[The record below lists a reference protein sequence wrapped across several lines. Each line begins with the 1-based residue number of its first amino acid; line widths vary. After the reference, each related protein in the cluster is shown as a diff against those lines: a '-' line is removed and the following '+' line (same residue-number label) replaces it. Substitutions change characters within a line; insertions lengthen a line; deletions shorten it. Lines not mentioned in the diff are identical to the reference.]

1 MKIWGIQSGVSEL
14 DEQIQSLGKEFGG
27 SFDFKSAALKPVW
40 QHMVSIFGYTHAS
53 FFEYG
58 AEELVSPWPDIVIN
72 VHPSTTAIAL
82 IIKKRS
88 QNKSF
93 LINLHKLDVSSRNFD
108 LVIAPEHEKVDG
120 NNVITTVG
128 YLTDIKA
135 EKLIK
140 KNYAYT
146 FSHLSTPQIF
156 ILGGTKTQ
164 PFIFDEDELSK
175 IAKDFCMLQQ
185 TCGGSLVIAQTIDP
199 DHRLV
204 TAIEQTSGVAP
215 LIHNQDHSLKGA
227 LAWADII
234 VCLGDDFSA
243 ISKACSSGKT
253 VLHYQI
259 NRTSPTGFVE
269 FYQKLRS
276 MNMIATLHDG
286 LQQATYSPLREAER
300 VASHIC
306 QLLHQKH
313 KVNVLL

>member
-27 SFDFKSAALKPVW
+27 SFDFKTAALKPMW
-40 QHMVSIFGYTHAS
+40 QQVSSVFGYTHAS

-58 AEELVSPWPDIVIN
+58 AEELAPPWPDIVIN
-72 VHPSTTAIAL
+72 AHPSTTAIAL
-82 IIKKRS
+82 IVKQRS

-93 LINLHKLDVSSRNFD
+93 LINLHNLDIASRSFD
-108 LVIAPEHEKVDG
+108 LVIAPEHEKVRG
-120 NNVITTVG
+120 NNVMTTIG

-146 FSHLSTPQIF
+146 FSHLPTPQIF

-164 PFIFDEDELSK
+164 PLILAEDELSK

-185 TCGGSLVIAQTIDP
+185 SCGGSFIIAQTIDP

-204 TAIEQTSGVAP
+204 TAIEQMSGVAP
-215 LIHNQDHSLKGA
+215 LIHNQDHSLQGA

-259 NRTSPTGFVE
+259 NRASPTGFAE

-286 LQQATYSPLREAER
+286 FQQASYSPLREVER